1 MWNTNIFIYVL
12 GLQSAVQLLPLAA
25 ATKKYQL
32 KAQSHVLFV
41 YYNGEG
47 LLLLYCCVIQAVNI
61 NSIAFSYS
69 IAISYKD

>member
-1 MWNTNIFIYVL
+1 MWSTNIFINVL
-12 GLQSAVQLLPLAA
+12 GLQSAVLLPLAV

-41 YYNGEG
+41 YSNGEC
-47 LLLLYCCVIQAVNI
+47 LLLLYCSVIQAVNI
-61 NSIAFSYS
+61 NSIVFTYS